1 MMKKYISGLVV
12 LVVALQ
18 VNAKITDKKK
28 MADMTLKKL
37 SESVPTAR
45 PILQEQTRPR
55 DMSVVKPP
63 RSSRLFLYDDDP
75 LRVEYNKLVDEEI
88 KKLYTL
94 SSKYKTSRNRGEIW
108 LRLAERYVE
117 KGNILDMKVQDDY
130 DKRMKKWEE
139 TKKGAKPV
147 LPKTNPGKPLFAKA
161 IQLYE
166 YFIRDFPKD
175 PKVAQALYFLGYSNF
190 EIGNEKKGE
199 AYYKELTQRFPSS
212 AYVDES
218 HFALGEYYFEK
229 ENWNEALENYGRL
242 VQKKTARLHLFS
254 LYKTAWC
261 FYRMGRYPAAVDTLE
276 RVIRSDGGG
285 GEAAEGTR
293 EVNKLRL
300 REEAIKDYV
309 AFYSQTGKFK
319 EAEDDF
325 NKATRSEKKT
335 VELLDAL
342 AYRYSYSGNIPA
354 STYLFKKLIT
364 MAPEAEKAAKYQY
377 QIVQDNLNVNNLK
390 AFKIELAEWI
400 QNYGP
405 ASSWASANSDKKE
418 MLKETFA
425 LQETTLR
432 NHTLRLHATAVSVK
446 SEFSQQTAS
455 DSYKMYLHFFKDSPK
470 HSEMRFFYG
479 ELLFDMR
486 AYEKAAQQYQWLAEN
501 DKKSPY
507 YEKSVINNVLSLE
520 KLLPKDA
527 EMENR
532 RNKAKDKL
540 TKIPYAPE
548 VKKFEQASLLYLQ
561 AFPKGDK
568 ADEIKKR
575 LGALYYVHNDFE
587 PALGVFRG
595 IIKENPNSKDVPV
608 AAEYILDIHNIRNDI
623 DTFQKE
629 GNELLKNPTIAKS
642 PVGKEIRDNL
652 NKAKFLVADS
662 LSKNGKNYEAAK
674 AFESFAKTQPNSPQ
688 VVSAMFNAAVN
699 YEKAGSGAESVR
711 MYENVLAVPGKENE
725 GLRQDVK
732 NSLAEIYKKTGQ
744 LEKAALMYEQ
754 FGRGITG
761 TKAKNALNNASILW
775 VALGRTEKAMSTFS
789 ALDKMSTDK
798 EKNEYIY
805 ERAEM
810 FHRQKDYGKAMTYY
824 DQFLRLG
831 WRDTLRSLKAT
842 HTIAET
848 YAKRGQTA
856 LAKQWYEKT
865 VGLFKER
872 GSKTGAKFA
881 GQAKFWL
888 ARRSLD
894 EMRAIRLGT
903 AEKTIVNAFA
913 NMKALQKTL
922 IKDLAEVIKIDYGPS
937 IVAALAAEAESYE
950 VIANAFKNSP
960 VPREYSNAEQAKQFK
975 QLAQQE
981 GDGFLQK
988 AKGAYKAAFEKGLA
1002 IEAFGDPLLSSARN
1016 YHRLAP
1022 GESKMAGEMAS
1033 IGSLVDKAGL

>member
-1 MMKKYISGLVV
+1 MKKYVSGLLV
-12 LVVALQ
+12 LSLVLPAE
-18 VNAKITDKKK
+18 AKISDKKK
-28 MADMTLKKL
+28 MAELTLKKL
-37 SESVPTAR
+37 SESVPQAK
-45 PILQEQTRPR
+45 PILNEQVKTR
-55 DMSVVKPP
+55 DMSIVKPP
-63 RSSRLFLYDDDP
+63 RSSKLFLYDDDP

-94 SSKYKTSRNRGEIW
+94 SQRYKTSKNRGEIW

-130 DKRMKKWEE
+130 DKKMKVWEQ
-139 TKKGAKPV
+139 TKKGNKPV
-147 LPKTNPGKPLFAKA
+147 LPKTNPGKSFFSKA

-175 PKVAQALYFLGYSNF
+175 TKVPQALYFLGYSNF
-190 EIGNEKKGE
+190 EIGNQSKGE
-199 AYYKELTQRFPSS
+199 SYYKELTQRFPSS
-212 AYVDES
+212 AYVEES
-218 HFALGEYYFEK
+218 HFALGEHYFEK
-229 ENWNEALENYGRL
+229 EKWTDALEHYGRL

-254 LYKTAWC
+254 LYKTSWC
-261 FYRMGRYPAAVDTLE
+261 QYRMGKYDLAVDTLE
-276 RVIRSDGGG
+276 RVIRSDTGG

-309 AFYSQTGKFK
+309 AFYSQTGKYK
-319 EAEDDF
+319 EAEEDF
-325 NKATRSEKKT
+325 HKATNSDKKT
-335 VELLDAL
+335 AELLDAL

-354 STYLFKKLIT
+354 STYLFKKLIS
-364 MAPEAEKAAKYQY
+364 MNPEAEKAAKYQY

-390 AFKIELAEWI
+390 VFKAELSEWI
-400 QNYGP
+400 EKYGP
-405 ASSWASANSDKKE
+405 NSSWAERNADKKD

-425 LQETTLR
+425 LQESTLR
-432 NHTLRLHATAVSVK
+432 NQTLKLHATAVSVK
-446 SEFSQQTAS
+446 TEYSQLAAA
-455 DSYKMYLHFFKDSPK
+455 DSYKMYLHYFKDSAK
-470 HSEMRFFYG
+470 HTEMRFFYG

-486 AYEKAAQQYQWLAEN
+486 AYEKAAQQYQWVAEN
-501 DKKSPY
+501 DKKSQY

-527 EMENR
+527 QMEAQR
-532 RNKAKDKL
+532 AKAKDKL
-540 TKIPYAPE
+540 TKIPYTPE

-561 AFPKGDK
+561 AFPKGEK

-575 LGALYYVHNDFE
+575 LGAIYYVHNDFE

-595 IIKENPNSKDVPV
+595 IIKDTPNSKDAPV

-623 DTFQKE
+623 EAFQKE
-629 GNELLKNPTIAKS
+629 GNELLKNPVISKS

-674 AFESFAKTQPNSPQ
+674 AFESFAKAHPNSPQ
-688 VVSAMFNAAVN
+688 LTSAMFNAAVN
-699 YEKAGSGAESVR
+699 YEKAGSGSEAVK
-711 MYENVLAVPGKENE
+711 MYENILALPGKENE
-725 GLRQDVK
+725 SLRQDVK

-744 LEKAALMYEQ
+744 LEKAATMYEQ
-754 FGRGITG
+754 FGRSVTG
-761 TKAKNALNNASILW
+761 TKSKNALNNAAILW
-775 VALGRTEKAMSTFS
+775 VALARTEKAMGTFA
-789 ALDKMSTDK
+789 ALDKMSNEK

-810 FHRQKDYGKAMTYY
+810 FQRQKDYGKAMSYY
-824 DQFLRLG
+824 DQFLKLG
-831 WRDTLRSLKAT
+831 WRDTLKSLKAT
-842 HTIAET
+842 YNIGET
-848 YAKRGQTA
+848 YAKRGQTSQ
-856 LAKQWYEKT
+856 AKAWFEKT

-888 ARRSLD
+888 ARKSLD
-894 EMRAIRLGT
+894 EMKAIRLGT
-903 AEKTIVNAFA
+903 AEKTIVNGFQ

-922 IKDLAEVIKIDYGPS
+922 LKDLADVIKIDYGPS
-937 IVAALAAEAESYE
+937 IVAALSAEAESYE
-950 VIANAFKNSP
+950 IIANAFKNSP
-960 VPREYSNAEQAKQFK
+960 VPREYSNPDQAKQFK

-988 AKGAYKAAFEKGLA
+988 AKGAYKAAFEKGIAL
-1002 IEAFGDPLLSSARN
+1002 EAFGEPLLSSARN
-1016 YHRLAP
+1016 YNRLAP
-1022 GESKMAGEMAS
+1022 GESKVAGEMAS
-1033 IGSLVDKAGL
+1033 LGSLVDKVGL